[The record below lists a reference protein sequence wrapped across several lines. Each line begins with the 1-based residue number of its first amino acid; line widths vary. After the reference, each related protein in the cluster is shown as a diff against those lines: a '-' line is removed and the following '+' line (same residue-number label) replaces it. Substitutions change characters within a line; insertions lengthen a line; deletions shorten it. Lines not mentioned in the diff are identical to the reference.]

1 MTGLLAAV
9 ALAPAVYKFEP
20 GPALN
25 YTMKSEFNGF
35 IPILGG
41 NEGKVEVTLGVAVQG
56 LAPKEEGPVVTSDIN
71 RFELKFNE
79 APLPFGLDSVR
90 DFFPKAT
97 VGLSPAGK
105 VLTNTTPDRQ
115 LPIALPGLDPR
126 RLPDIT
132 FVPIE
137 LPTEPL
143 EAGKTWTFERAFS
156 GAPMKYE
163 ANVQSL
169 DGDLA
174 RIGVKI
180 SQSLEVLEN
189 DALEVVKTEKDATAR
204 AATTL
209 TGEGQVWFDLA
220 KGRPEKI
227 SMRNNAVTKVTLL
240 KGGATSERK
249 LTTRFE
255 ILRDGFVLPAPS
267 EPATPSTP
275 PRGFLEGLWDTGRNW
290 FQSGIA
296 WVGTLKT
303 MLSLILM
310 QVPMLRPLVN
320 QLFGG

>member
-1 MTGLLAAV
+1 
-9 ALAPAVYKFEP
+9 
-20 GPALN
+20 
-25 YTMKSEFNGF
+25 
-35 IPILGG
+35 
-41 NEGKVEVTLGVAVQG
+41 
-56 LAPKEEGPVVTSDIN
+56 
-71 RFELKFNE
+71 
-79 APLPFGLDSVR
+79 
-90 DFFPKAT
+90 
-97 VGLSPAGK
+97 
-105 VLTNTTPDRQ
+105 
-115 LPIALPGLDPR
+115 
-126 RLPDIT
+126 
-132 FVPIE
+132 
-137 LPTEPL
+137 
-143 EAGKTWTFERAFS
+143 
-156 GAPMKYE
+156 
-163 ANVQSL
+163 VQSL

-220 KGRPEKI
+220 KGRPEKV

>member
-25 YTMKSEFNGF
+25 YTMKAEFNGF

-41 NEGKVEVTLGVAVQG
+41 NEGKVEVTLGLAVEGQ
-56 LAPKEEGPVVTSDIN
+56 APKPEGPVVSSDIN

-79 APLPFGLDSVR
+79 APLPFGLDSVK

-97 VGLSPAGK
+97 VGLSPTGK
-105 VLTNTTPDRQ
+105 VVSNSTPDRQ

-137 LPTEPL
+137 LPSEPL
-143 EAGKTWTFERAFS
+143 EAGKSWTFERAFS

-163 ANVQSL
+163 AQVQAVE
-169 DGDLA
+169 GDLA

-180 SQSLEVLEN
+180 SQSYQVLEN
-189 DALEVVKTEKDATAR
+189 DALEVVKTEKDATAK

-220 KGRPEKI
+220 KGRPEKV
-227 SMRNNAVTKVTLL
+227 SMKNNAVTKVTLL
-240 KGGATSERK
+240 KGGSTSERK
-249 LTTRFE
+249 LSTRFE
-255 ILRDGFVLPAPS
+255 ILRDGFVLPSPA
-267 EPATPSTP
+267 EPAAPPTP
-275 PRGFLEGLWDTGRNW
+275 PRGFLEGLWETGRSW
-290 FQSGIA
+290 VQSGVA
-296 WVGTLKT
+296 WVGSMRT
-303 MLSLILM
+303 MLGLILM
-310 QVPMLRPLVN
+310 QVPMLRPFVN
-320 QLFGG
+320 QLLGG